1 MLADTLRHKIL
12 LISPQ
17 PWDHIRISKHN
28 YAITLAHGGHEVVFM
43 NPPVAGLTARSQLE
57 VAPGYDGLKI
67 LSYRSTWFARIRF
80 HMAPVFDWLMARYV
94 KRMLHQHRLQ
104 PDLVWCFDHNLF
116 PDLSVFGAAIRI
128 YHPVDPLSELRHLQ
142 PAKSADLLLTVS
154 DRIAEQLAPAGKP
167 VEVINHGLAAPFE
180 ELAKSRQTKLKHMR
194 DQQSQDLRR
203 DGRVQV
209 GYAGNLGR
217 RPVNR
222 DVLSR
227 IVQQNVQA
235 DFHFWGPADAES
247 EEIAE
252 FIALLSRQSNVNL
265 HGTVSQTQLADGFC
279 RMDLFLLSYN
289 ADPLES
295 DRSNS
300 HKLLEY
306 LSSGRVVVSSRI
318 QAYEKTQDLLVMS
331 ESETDEDLPQRF
343 AETLTRLTELNSV
356 QLQLA
361 RIALALDNTYKR
373 QIDRIFK
380 LLSSSKS

>member
-1 MLADTLRHKIL
+1 MMAETLNIL

-28 YAITLAHGGHEVVFM
+28 YAITLADGGHEVVFM
-43 NPPVAGLTARSQLE
+43 NPPVAGLAVRSQLDD
-57 VAPGYDGLKI
+57 APGHDGLKI
-67 LSYRSTWFARIRF
+67 LSYRSPWFARLRF
-80 HMAPVFDWLMARYV
+80 QLAPVFDWLMTRYI
-94 KRMLHQHRLQ
+94 KRMLQLHRLQ
-104 PDLVWCFDHNLF
+104 PDLVWCFDLNLF
-116 PDLSVFGAAIRI
+116 SDLSVFGAANRI
-128 YHPVDPLSELRHLQ
+128 YHPVDPLSEPRHLQ

-154 DRIAEQLAPAGKP
+154 DRIAEQLVPAGKA

-180 ELAKSRQTKLKHMR
+180 ELAKSRQTILKYMR
-194 DQQSQDLRR
+194 DQHIQDLRK

-222 DVLSR
+222 VVLSK

-247 EEIAE
+247 AE
-252 FIALLSRQSNVNL
+252 VADFIALLGRQSNVNL
-265 HGTVSQTQLADGFC
+265 HGVVSQSQLADGF
-279 RMDLFLLSYN
+279 RGMDLFLLSYT
-289 ADPLES
+289 ADPRES

-331 ESETDEDLPQRF
+331 DSQTDEDLPQRF
-343 AETLTRLTELNSV
+343 ADTLLRLKELNSV
-356 QLQLA
+356 QLQLD
-361 RIALALDNTYKR
+361 RIALALDNTYDC

-380 LLSSSKS
+380 LLNSAIS